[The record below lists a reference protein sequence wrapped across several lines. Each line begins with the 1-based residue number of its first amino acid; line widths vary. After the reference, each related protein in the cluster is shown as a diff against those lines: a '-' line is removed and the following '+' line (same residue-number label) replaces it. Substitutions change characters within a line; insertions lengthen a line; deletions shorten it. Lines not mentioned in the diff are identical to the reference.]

1 MRHFS
6 VSRRMQDLPQEVVTD
21 IDKDIRR
28 TYPCYVQFGSAEG
41 QEELRMVLRAYAAY
55 DPEVGVTLR

>member
-1 MRHFS
+1 
-6 VSRRMQDLPQEVVTD
+6 MQDLPQEVVTD

-41 QEELRMVLRAYAAY
+41 QEELRMVLRAYAAH